1 MQKTRTKDAELTQVY
16 IIMLGHARSVLPFA
30 GLGGKVDR
38 HSQAERVEREQQRF
52 YRRGAHPFFL

>member
-38 HSQAERVEREQQRF
+38 HSQAERVER
-52 YRRGAHPFFL
+52 